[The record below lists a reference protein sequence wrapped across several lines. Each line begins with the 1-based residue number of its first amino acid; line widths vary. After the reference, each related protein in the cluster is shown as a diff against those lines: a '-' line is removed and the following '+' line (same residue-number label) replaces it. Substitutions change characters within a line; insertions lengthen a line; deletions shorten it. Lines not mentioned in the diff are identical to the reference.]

1 MDSLRLMG
9 FCVIL
14 LLPVIV
20 VKKQV
25 PEHGLLLTIAAVLVV
40 VFRCI
45 SLTAPLMKTM
55 EELVLRTGLDGIH
68 IGILLRTVAVSLV
81 SHLCAALCRDG
92 GSQALASVVE
102 LSGAVAVLVIGLP
115 LLEEVVELLL
125 KFIG

>member
-14 LLPVIV
+14 LVPIIV
-20 VKKQV
+20 VKKKV
-25 PEHGLLLTIAAVLVV
+25 PEYGLLLTLAGALFV

-45 SLTAPLMKTM
+45 SMTAPLIATM
-55 EELVLRTGLDGIH
+55 EELVLRSGLDGLH

-81 SHLCAALCRDG
+81 SHLCAGLCRDG
-92 GSQALASVVE
+92 GSQTLAAVVE
-102 LSGAVAVLVIGLP
+102 MTGAVAVLVIGLP
-115 LLEEVVELLL
+115 LLESVVELLL

>member
-1 MDSLRLMG
+1 MESLRLMG
-9 FCVIL
+9 LCVIL
-14 LLPVIV
+14 LFPVIV

-25 PEHGLLLTIAAVLVV
+25 PEHGLLLTLAAVLVV

-45 SLTAPLMKTM
+45 SLAIPLIGTM
-55 EELVLRTGLDGIH
+55 ENLFSRAGLDGGH

-81 SHLCAALCRDG
+81 SHLCAGLCRDG

-102 LSGAVAVLVIGLP
+102 MSGATAVMLIGLP
-115 LLEEVVELLL
+115 LLESIVELLL